1 MRPVA
6 FIASTVL
13 ALTASGCMGPRPQE
27 LESAR
32 VTPQAQWLTDPGP
45 PRDPL
50 PDWWKALHDPVLDA
64 LVARAIAKNTDIL
77 VAAQRIEEAEAQVRL
92 ARAAQM
98 PVADLSFLGVPRRR
112 TYSTATGDGVTAAGY
127 LATLG
132 VSYDTDLFG
141 RLRAQTGAA
150 RAKLLGTRAAADA
163 IRIAT
168 IASVVGD
175 YVSLRAS
182 DAALSIAQETLQ
194 RRQRQ
199 WMIVSHQAR
208 SGYVVQ
214 VSVNQAS
221 AEIHSVEQQIAG
233 LKLQIRKQEDAL
245 SILLGDNPG
254 TIPRGRPLL
263 DLPLLDAPAT
273 VPAQLLRRRPDIY
286 EAEQGVVA
294 ADRGLDAARAAFMP
308 DLQLSLQSERV
319 DANLL
324 PSPLW
329 IYSFAGTVL
338 APLFEGG
345 KLRANQDSAAA
356 HRNQAAL
363 AYRQAALGAFGQVED
378 ALAAVD
384 QLATKERAA
393 AAAHND
399 VATALHAARRRFDQG
414 YSSYQEVLDTERG
427 LLSAQLDLNHTRA
440 DRMAA
445 LIGLYQAMGGG
456 WEANAISSGKTE
468 K

>member
-1 MRPVA
+1 MSRVA
-6 FIASTVL
+6 VTTLAGL
-13 ALTASGCMGPRPQE
+13 ALAAAGCMGPRPHAPE
-27 LESAR
+27 AASMTPPAR
-32 VTPQAQWLTDPGP
+32 WITDPGP
-45 PRDPL
+45 ARDPL
-50 PDWWKALHDPVLDA
+50 PDWWTALQDPVLDA
-64 LVARAIAKNTDIL
+64 LVARAIANNTDVL
-77 VAAQRIEEAEAQVRL
+77 TAAERIEEAEAQVRL
-92 ARAAQM
+92 ARSAQR
-98 PVADLSFLGVPRRR
+98 PTADLSFLGVPRRR

-127 LATLG
+127 AATLG

-150 RAKLLGTRAAADA
+150 RAQLLGTRAAADA
-163 IRIAT
+163 VRIAT

-182 DAALSIAQETLQ
+182 DAALAIAQDTLRS
-194 RRQRQ
+194 RRKQLD
-199 WMIVSHQAR
+199 IVSHQAR

-221 AEIHSVEQQIAG
+221 AELHSVEQQIAG
-233 LKLQIRKQEDAL
+233 LTLQIRRQEDAL

-254 TIPRGRPLL
+254 TIPRGRMLI
-263 DLPLLDAPAT
+263 DLPLFDAPAT
-273 VPAQLLRRRPDIY
+273 VPARLLRRRPDIY
-286 EAEQGVVA
+286 EAEQAMVA

-308 DLQLSLQSERV
+308 DLQLALQGERV

-345 KLRANQDSAAA
+345 KLRANQDAAA
-356 HRNQAAL
+356 ARRNQAAL
-363 AYRQAALGAFGQVED
+363 AYRRAALDAFGQVED

-393 AAAHND
+393 IGARD
-399 VATALHAARRRFDQG
+399 DLGTALHAARRRFDRG

-427 LLSAQLDLNHTRA
+427 LLSAQLALNQTRA
-440 DRMAA
+440 DRIIA
-445 LIGLYQAMGGG
+445 LVSLYQAMGGG
-456 WEANAISSGKTE
+456 WDTGDVSTGKRGA
-468 K
+468 